1 MVASGRGTLVI
12 TSYGGLFRLILEKGE
27 KYQVSKRHLVA
38 WDANMSPEPVK
49 DAGSEYDQAL
59 LAKAAS
65 AARSGFEWLIKK
77 PVRPNSHLHPA
88 GGSFVWVVQ
97 DISSIRLL
105 FLETPTTLGLSLL
118 GCAVFLCFPQEMCE
132 LKGPGDF
139 YLASRLEPDFEVSR
153 NAIRK
158 VKQYIR
164 VPGPNNDG
172 SGTATR
178 VKGAGTGASTGPG
191 REAGDAVDAEFV
203 AATDE
208 PASPVVKAP
217 KKAEDTKRAPAP
229 LPLSVKKPKPKTKA
243 GEAAPEEPKK
253 E

>member
-1 MVASGRGTLVI
+1 MI

-49 DAGSEYDQAL
+49 GAGSEYDQAL

-65 AARSGFEWLIKK
+65 VARSGFEWLIKK
-77 PVRPNSHLHPA
+77 PVSGWALDGGMLPHLTVAFPFA
-88 GGSFVWVVQ
+88 TP
-97 DISSIRLL
+97 DRTPLALILCARLRSA
-105 FLETPTTLGLSLL
+105 F
-118 GCAVFLCFPQEMCE
+118 QEMCE